1 VPARF
6 YCADPSRDGVFRLK
20 AGEAKHLSRVC
31 RLLVGDE
38 IEIFDGRGGATRA
51 RVIAIGKNWVD
62 LSALGETI
70 PERAP
75 PFPLVLASAVPKA
88 DRFDWLVE
96 KATEIG
102 VSRLIPL
109 ITERTVVEPGASKI
123 SRLERTIIEA
133 SKQCGRTRLMAI
145 DPPRRWP
152 AVVNEFPGSSRFLAD
167 QKGLQP
173 CQLLAI
179 ASGQPVI
186 LAVGPEGGFTP
197 HERET
202 AVRAGWLPV
211 SLGVYTL
218 RVESAAVAGC
228 AVLLSRAEELDSCT
242 GYQNC

>member
-6 YCADPSRDGVFRLK
+6 YCPDPPSDGVFRLK

-31 RLLVGDE
+31 RLIVGDE
-38 IEIFDGRGGATRA
+38 VEIFDGRGVAMRS
-51 RVIAIGKNWVD
+51 RVIAIGKDWVD

-88 DRFDWLVE
+88 DRFEWLVE

-102 VSRLIPL
+102 VSRLVPL
-109 ITERTVVEPGASKI
+109 ISERTVVEPGANKI

-145 DPPRRWP
+145 DPPQRWA
-152 AVVNEFPGSSRFLAD
+152 AVVDGFAGSSRFLAD
-167 QKGLQP
+167 PKGVLP
-173 CQLLAI
+173 CQLRAI
-179 ASGQPVI
+179 PSGQPVV

-197 HERET
+197 DERGT
-202 AVRAGWLPV
+202 AVRAGWLPI

-218 RVESAAVAGC
+218 RIESAAVAGC
-228 AVLLSRAEELDSCT
+228 AVLFSRAEELDS
-242 GYQNC
+242 